1 MYYIFQLNAESSSI
15 WVSLTLGLATEVMA
29 LSHHLLMKNLPPLK
43 LHLNLL
49 VFNSSIWG
57 WLSCFIVCSKIC
69 WCVIYAGKIHVFKSE
84 TLLYHVSFCL
94 QLIFI
99 TEDRTADIIANYE
112 DISLTFMPSL
122 ALLIHTHMQ
131 HKTSVITQKAILKEG
146 VTRKQNTPNFLKN

>member
-1 MYYIFQLNAESSSI
+1 M
-15 WVSLTLGLATEVMA
+15 
-29 LSHHLLMKNLPPLK
+29 
-43 LHLNLL
+43 
-49 VFNSSIWG
+49 
-57 WLSCFIVCSKIC
+57 
-69 WCVIYAGKIHVFKSE
+69 FKSE

-122 ALLIHTHMQ
+122 ALLIHTRMQ
-131 HKTSVITQKAILKEG
+131 PKTSVITQKAILKEG